1 MLRAALLT
9 LLLAAG
15 VACSSGRPATSSAGT
30 VKMAS
35 ADTAKPAGPPAAP
48 AAPACDYKIVAMSD
62 PAQKQ
67 IQCPNGESFV
77 VRRGEDG
84 KWHEEMRVRAGIR
97 PAYDTP
103 EDAARARCCP
113 PASE

>member
-1 MLRAALLT
+1 
-9 LLLAAG
+9 
-15 VACSSGRPATSSAGT
+15 
-30 VKMAS
+30 
-35 ADTAKPAGPPAAP
+35 
-48 AAPACDYKIVAMSD
+48 MSD

>member
-1 MLRAALLT
+1 M
-9 LLLAAG
+9 
-15 VACSSGRPATSSAGT
+15 SSANT
-30 VKMAS
+30 NAS
-35 ADTAKPAGPPAAP
+35 ASSATAAAATTTAQPVHTATTSDPKPAEPPP
-48 AAPACDYKIVAMSD
+48 CDYKIVAMSD